1 MIVDTCFFFQEKACN
16 HGPRRK
22 RSICSL
28 HYQLQQQSR
37 STTVGLGHDRV
48 SQIRVSIAIANSTAV
63 ALQTHCIQYER
74 LYFPFFVEEVTEK
87 VLA

>member
-1 MIVDTCFFFQEKACN
+1 MLLAL
-16 HGPRRK
+16 PA
-22 RSICSL
+22 
-28 HYQLQQQSR
+28 
-37 STTVGLGHDRV
+37 STTVEINHGSSGLGRDRV

-74 LYFPFFVEEVTEK
+74 FYFPFFVEEVTEK